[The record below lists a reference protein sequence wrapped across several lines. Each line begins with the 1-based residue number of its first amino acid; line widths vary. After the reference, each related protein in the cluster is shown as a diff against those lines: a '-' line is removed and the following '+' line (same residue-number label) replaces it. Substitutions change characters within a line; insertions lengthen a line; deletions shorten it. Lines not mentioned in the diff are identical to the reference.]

1 MSEMISEAELLS
13 RLMMIDKRLRLA
25 VRRAIQSNPKLQRWV
40 TEDDLKQEVLL
51 RLIKACRV
59 TAIADDAHF
68 IHLML
73 LQLRRSIIDFHRKLF
88 GPNGWAVNLKTDPKA
103 VRVNQATMQEHPRNL
118 ITHGAP
124 VTIEEWI
131 DFHESVETLPEAEKA
146 VFEMFFYGGF
156 TDYEI
161 AGILGCSDRTVRRHW
176 MKARVSLQ
184 RLIDTDRERRQAT
197 CH

>member
-13 RLMMIDKRLRLA
+13 RLMWIDKRLRLA
-25 VRRAIQSNPKLQRWV
+25 VRRSIQSNPKLQRWV

-51 RLIKACRV
+51 RLIKACGV